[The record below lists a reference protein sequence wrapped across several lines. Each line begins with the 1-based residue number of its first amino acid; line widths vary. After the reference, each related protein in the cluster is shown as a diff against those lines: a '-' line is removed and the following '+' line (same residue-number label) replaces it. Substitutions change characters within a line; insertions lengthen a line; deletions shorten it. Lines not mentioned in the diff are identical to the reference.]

1 MAPFTWIW
9 DKICAFFKKF
19 WHWLTG
25 KGKGVWGKI
34 GKVFGTSIRLITE
47 SAVWK
52 KIVNG
57 NVGRFIKMYGKTIL
71 ATAGSVVSKALSVAG
86 WVGLLADVKDM
97 AETGACVA
105 KAFEHKGDYKKM
117 PSFCDGEATKAI
129 VQWALEKGKV
139 SIEGEK
145 GGEGEGVVEE
155 EKEEFD
161 SANPYNYPDPR
172 RAV

>member
-9 DKICAFFKKF
+9 DKFWALCKKW
-19 WHWLTG
+19 WHWITG
-25 KGKGVWGKI
+25 KGSGVWGKI
-34 GKVFGTSIRLITE
+34 GKVFGTGIRLITE

-71 ATAGSVVSKALSVAG
+71 TKAGGVVSKALSVAG

-117 PSFCDGEATKAI
+117 PSFCDGQATKAL
-129 VQWALEKGKV
+129 VQWVLEKGKV
-139 SIEGEK
+139 SVEGEEGQ
-145 GGEGEGVVEE
+145 GGSEESDEGN
-155 EKEEFD
+155 
-161 SANPYNYPDPR
+161 NPYPYPDLR